1 MHNGTNLKIIP
12 FKHRSKPREPAPMT
26 AISTKLE
33 RQVNVIRFSKEEMK
47 LLLFPDSVVAKRKG
61 EINECKTNAK
71 SKQQKLECE
80 TLLS

>member
-12 FKHRSKPREPAPMT
+12 FKYRSKPREPAPMT

-47 LLLFPDSVVAKRKG
+47 LPLFPDSMVAK
-61 EINECKTNAK
+61 
-71 SKQQKLECE
+71 
-80 TLLS
+80 